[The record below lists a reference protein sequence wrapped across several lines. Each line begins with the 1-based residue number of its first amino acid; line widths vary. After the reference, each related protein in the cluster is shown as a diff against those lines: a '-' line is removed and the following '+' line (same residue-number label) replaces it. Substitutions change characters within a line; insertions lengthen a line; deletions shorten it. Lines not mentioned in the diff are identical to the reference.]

1 MTTSATLAG
10 LYAIADTS
18 LIDAA
23 RLIDSVALA
32 ITGGAHVI
40 QYRDKVGDRESRLR
54 QATAL
59 ARLCEN
65 HRVPLIINDDP
76 ELAADVGAAG
86 VHLGRTDPSLTKT
99 RRRLGSQAIIGI
111 SCYNQLELA
120 LAAET
125 EGANYVAFGSFYSS
139 TTKPKAVRALP
150 ELLRT
155 AKQQLNIP
163 VVAIGGITPEN
174 GAALINAGADSL
186 AVIQGVFKQADIRQA
201 AYCYALLFSRP

>member
-1 MTTSATLAG
+1 MTTSVTLAG
-10 LYAIADTS
+10 LYVIADTS

-23 RLIDSVALA
+23 RLVDSVALA
-32 ITGGAHVI
+32 IAGGAHVI
-40 QYRDKVGDRESRLR
+40 QYRDKAGDRESRLR

-65 HRVPLIINDDP
+65 HHVPLIINDDP
-76 ELAADVGAAG
+76 KLAADVGAAG
-86 VHLGRTDPSLTKT
+86 VHLGRTDPSLTKI

-111 SCYNQLELA
+111 SCYNQIELA
-120 LAAET
+120 LAAEA

-139 TTKPKAVRALP
+139 TTKPKVVRALP
-150 ELLRT
+150 ELLQT

-201 AYCYALLFSRP
+201 AYHYALLFSRP

>member
-1 MTTSATLAG
+1 MTTSATLTG

-18 LIDAA
+18 LIDATH
-23 RLIDSVALA
+23 LIDSVGLA
-32 ITGGAHVI
+32 IAGGAHII

-59 ARLCEN
+59 ARLCE
-65 HRVPLIINDDP
+65 HHGVPLIINDDP

-86 VHLGRTDPSLTKT
+86 VHLGRTDPSLNKT

-111 SCYNQLELA
+111 SCYNQFELA
-120 LAAET
+120 LAAEA

-139 TTKPKAVRALP
+139 TTKPKAVRATP

-155 AKQQLNIP
+155 AKQRLNIP

-186 AVIQGVFKQADIRQA
+186 AVLQGVFKQTDIRQA
-201 AYCYALLFSRP
+201 AHRYALLFSRP

>member
-1 MTTSATLAG
+1 

-23 RLIDSVALA
+23 RLIDSVASA
-32 ITGGAHVI
+32 IAGGAHVI
-40 QYRDKVGDRESRLR
+40 QYRDKAGDRESRLR

-59 ARLCEN
+59 ARLCGN
-65 HRVPLIINDDP
+65 HHLPLIINDDP

-86 VHLGRTDPSLTKT
+86 VHLGRTDASLTKT

-120 LAAET
+120 IAAEA

-139 TTKPKAVRALP
+139 TTKPKAVRAAP
-150 ELLRT
+150 ELLRA
-155 AKQQLNIP
+155 AKQQLHIP

-174 GAALINAGADSL
+174 GTALINAGADSL

-201 AYCYALLFSRP
+201 AHRYALLFSRP

>member
-1 MTTSATLAG
+1 
-10 LYAIADTS
+10 LYVIADTS
-18 LIDAA
+18 LIEAA
-23 RLIDSVALA
+23 RLIDSVGLA
-32 ITGGAHVI
+32 IAGGAHVI
-40 QYRDKVGDRESRLR
+40 QYRDKAGDRESRLR

-76 ELAADVGAAG
+76 ELAADIGAAG

-120 LAAET
+120 LAAEA
-125 EGANYVAFGSFYSS
+125 EGANYVAFGSFYGS
-139 TTKPKAVRALP
+139 TTKPKAVRAAP

-186 AVIQGVFKQADIRQA
+186 AVVQGVFKQSDIRQA
-201 AYCYALLFSRP
+201 AYRYALLFSQP

>member
-10 LYAIADTS
+10 LYVIADTS
-18 LIDAA
+18 LIEAA

-32 ITGGAHVI
+32 IAGGAHVI
-40 QYRDKVGDRESRLR
+40 QYRDKAGDRESRLR

-65 HRVPLIINDDP
+65 QRVPLIINDDP

-86 VHLGRTDPSLTKT
+86 VHLGRTDPSVTKT
-99 RRRLGSQAIIGI
+99 RRRLGSRAIIGI

-120 LAAET
+120 LAAEA

-139 TTKPKAVRALP
+139 TTKPKAVRAAP
-150 ELLRT
+150 TLLRT
-155 AKQQLNIP
+155 AKRQLNIP

-186 AVIQGVFKQADIRQA
+186 AVIQGVFKQTDIRQA
-201 AYCYALLFSRP
+201 AYRYALLFSRP

>member
-1 MTTSATLAG
+1 MTTSVTLAG
-10 LYAIADTS
+10 LYVIADTS
-18 LIDAA
+18 SIDAT
-23 RLIDSVALA
+23 RLVDSVALA
-32 ITGGAHVI
+32 IAGGAHVI
-40 QYRDKVGDRESRLR
+40 QYRDKAGDRESRLR

-76 ELAADVGAAG
+76 KLAADVGAAG
-86 VHLGRTDPSLTKT
+86 VHLGRIDPSLTKT

-120 LAAET
+120 LAAEA

-139 TTKPKAVRALP
+139 TTKPKVVRALP
-150 ELLRT
+150 ELLQT

-201 AYCYALLFSRP
+201 AYRYALLFSRP

>member
-10 LYAIADTS
+10 LYVIADTS
-18 LIDAA
+18 LIEAT

-32 ITGGAHVI
+32 IAGGAHVI
-40 QYRDKVGDRESRLR
+40 QYRDKAGDRESRVR

-86 VHLGRTDPSLTKT
+86 VHLGRTDLSLTKT

-120 LAAET
+120 LAAEA
-125 EGANYVAFGSFYSS
+125 EGANYVAFGSFYGS
-139 TTKPKAVRALP
+139 TTKPKAVRAAP

-174 GAALINAGADSL
+174 GAALISAGADSL
-186 AVIQGVFKQADIRQA
+186 AVIQGVFKQTDIRQA
-201 AYCYALLFSRP
+201 AYRYALLFSRP

>member
-32 ITGGAHVI
+32 IAGGAHII
-40 QYRDKVGDRESRLR
+40 QYRDKGGDRESRLR

-76 ELAADVGAAG
+76 ELAADVDAAG
-86 VHLGRTDPSLTKT
+86 VHLGHTDPSLTKT

-120 LAAET
+120 LAAEA
-125 EGANYVAFGSFYSS
+125 EGANYVTFGSFYVGEQF
-139 TTKPKAVRALP
+139 A
-150 ELLRT
+150 
-155 AKQQLNIP
+155 
-163 VVAIGGITPEN
+163 
-174 GAALINAGADSL
+174 
-186 AVIQGVFKQADIRQA
+186 
-201 AYCYALLFSRP
+201 

>member
-1 MTTSATLAG
+1 MTTSVTLAG
-10 LYAIADTS
+10 LYVIADTS
-18 LIDAA
+18 SIDAA
-23 RLIDSVALA
+23 RLVDSVALA
-32 ITGGAHVI
+32 IAGGAHVI
-40 QYRDKVGDRESRLR
+40 QYRDKAGDRESRLR

-76 ELAADVGAAG
+76 KLAADVGAAG
-86 VHLGRTDPSLTKT
+86 VHLGRTDPSLTKI

-111 SCYNQLELA
+111 SCYNQIELA
-120 LAAET
+120 LAAEA

-150 ELLRT
+150 ELLQT

-201 AYCYALLFSRP
+201 AYRYALLFSRP

>member
-139 TTKPKAVRALP
+139 TTKPKTVRALP

>member
-1 MTTSATLAG
+1 MTTSAPLAG

-18 LIDAA
+18 LIAAA
-23 RLIDSVALA
+23 RLVDSVALA
-32 ITGGAHVI
+32 IAGGAHVV
-40 QYRDKVGDRESRLR
+40 QYRDKAGDRDLRLR

-59 ARLCEN
+59 ARLCES
-65 HRVPLIINDDP
+65 HRAPLIINDDP
-76 ELAADVGAAG
+76 DLAADVGAAG
-86 VHLGRTDPSLTKT
+86 VHLGRADLSLTKA

-120 LAAET
+120 LTAEA
-125 EGANYVAFGSFYSS
+125 EGANYVAFGSFYGSA
-139 TTKPKAVRALP
+139 TKPKAVRALP

-174 GAALINAGADSL
+174 GGALINAGADSL
-186 AVIQGVFKQADIRQA
+186 AVIEGLFKQSDIRRA
-201 AYCYALLFSRP
+201 AYRYALLFNRP

>member
-1 MTTSATLAG
+1 MTTSATLVG
-10 LYAIADTS
+10 LYAIADTG

-23 RLIDSVALA
+23 RLIDSVASA
-32 ITGGAHVI
+32 IAGGAHVI
-40 QYRDKVGDRESRLR
+40 QYRDKAGDRESRLR

-59 ARLCEN
+59 VRLCEN
-65 HRVPLIINDDP
+65 QHVPLIINDDP
-76 ELAADVGAAG
+76 ELAADVGATG
-86 VHLGRTDPSLTKT
+86 VHLGRTDASLTKT

-120 LAAET
+120 LAAEA

-139 TTKPKAVRALP
+139 TTKPKAVRAAP

-174 GAALINAGADSL
+174 GAALIKAGADSL
-186 AVIQGVFKQADIRQA
+186 AVIQGVFKQTDIRQA
-201 AYCYALLFSRP
+201 AHRYALLFGRP

>member
-150 ELLRT
+150 QLLRT

>member
-1 MTTSATLAG
+1 
-10 LYAIADTS
+10 TS
-18 LIDAA
+18 LIEAA
-23 RLIDSVALA
+23 RLIDSVGLA
-32 ITGGAHVI
+32 IAGGAHVI
-40 QYRDKVGDRESRLR
+40 QYRDKAGDRESRLR

-120 LAAET
+120 LAAQA
-125 EGANYVAFGSFYSS
+125 EGANYVAFGSFYGS
-139 TTKPKAVRALP
+139 TTKPKAVRAAP
-150 ELLRT
+150 ELLRA

-186 AVIQGVFKQADIRQA
+186 AVVQGVFKQTDIRQA
-201 AYCYALLFSRP
+201 AYRYAVLFSRP